1 MLSMDQVVIID
12 NHLTDNDGRLSV
24 ELSITLNGK
33 PQVEVSKKVS
43 KRSMLFT
50 TDKNIHILME
60 TKYLEIFVIFSN

>member
-1 MLSMDQVVIID
+1 MIID

-33 PQVEVSKKVS
+33 PQVEVFKKVS

-50 TDKNIHILME
+50 TDENIHIME
-60 TKYLEIFVIFSN
+60 TKYLKIFVIFSN